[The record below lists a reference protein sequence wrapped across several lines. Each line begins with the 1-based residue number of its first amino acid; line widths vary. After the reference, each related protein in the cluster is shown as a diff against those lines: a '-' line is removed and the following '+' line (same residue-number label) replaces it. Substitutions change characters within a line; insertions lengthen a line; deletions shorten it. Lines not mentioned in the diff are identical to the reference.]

1 MSIDHLSGTRRP
13 APAPG
18 RRSRNLC
25 LTLAV
30 AAMFLPGATA
40 GAQPIC
46 PVVPLTSG
54 LRQPLGITRSNLGHL
69 VVGETGTTVPNSGR
83 ISLVD
88 LDGNR
93 RTLLD
98 GLPSGINDVG
108 EPSGPAGVFMRGRT
122 LYVAI
127 GVGDV
132 GRAGPL
138 PGTTVPNP
146 NPTSS
151 PIFSSILA
159 IHFSADV
166 EQATSGFMLS
176 LVDHQTLASGGPVRI
191 SYGRGETVTIERVAD
206 FQDFVASPLPFFA
219 DNIRLSNPFDL
230 VAVADRLYVTDGGRN
245 LVWEVDIATGEH
257 AVLAS
262 FPAIPNPVAPFGP
275 PFIDAVPT
283 GIAYSDNR
291 LLVNLFRGFPFP
303 PGTSVVE
310 QVDPLTGDHS
320 PVIAGLKAA
329 IDVFTIHERGNTS
342 SLVLQH
348 VSGAPGPPAES
359 GPGILFKFDTPGQA
373 PQTIAAC
380 LNRATS
386 MILDGRSGTLYVT
399 ELEGRIVVIPL
410 GQ

>member
-1 MSIDHLSGTRRP
+1 MSF
-13 APAPG
+13 
-18 RRSRNLC
+18 RNLC
-25 LTLAV
+25 LTLA
-30 AAMFLPGATA
+30 AAIFLPGATA

-46 PVVPLTSG
+46 PVTPLTSG
-54 LRQPLGITRSNLGHL
+54 LRLPLGITQSNLGNL
-69 VVGETGTTVPNSGR
+69 VVGESGTAVPNSGR

-88 LDGNR
+88 LEGNR

-146 NPTSS
+146 NPLSS

-166 EQATSGFMLS
+166 EQVTSGFALS
-176 LVDHQTLASGGPVRI
+176 PADHQTLASGEPVRI
-191 SYGRGETVTIERVAD
+191 SYGRGETITIERVAD
-206 FQDFVASPLPFFA
+206 FPNYVASPLPFFA
-219 DNIRLSNPFDL
+219 DNVRLSNPFDL
-230 VAVADRLYVTDGGRN
+230 VAAADRLYVTDGGRN
-245 LVWEVDIATGEH
+245 LVWEVDIATGQH
-257 AVLAS
+257 AILAS

-283 GIAYSDNR
+283 GIAYSDSR

-310 QVDPLTGDHS
+310 EVDPRTGDHS
-320 PVIAGLKAA
+320 PLIAGLKTA
-329 IDVFTIHERGNTS
+329 IDVLSIRDRANTS
-342 SLVLQH
+342 YLVLQH
-348 VSGAPGPPAES
+348 VSGAPGPPPAS
-359 GPGILFKFDTPGQA
+359 GPGILFKFDAPGQP
-373 PQTIAAC
+373 PQTIANC
-380 LNRATS
+380 FNRATS
-386 MILDGRSGTLYVT
+386 MTLDERTGTLYVT
-399 ELEGRIVVIPL
+399 ELAGRIVAIAF